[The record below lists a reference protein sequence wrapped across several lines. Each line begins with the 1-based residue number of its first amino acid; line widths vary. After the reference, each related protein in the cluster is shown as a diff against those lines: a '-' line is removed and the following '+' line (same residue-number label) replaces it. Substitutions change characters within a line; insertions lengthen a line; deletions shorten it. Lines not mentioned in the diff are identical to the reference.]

1 VEYRAA
7 VAGDADEIAELHAE
21 SWRLHYR
28 GAYSDEFLDSA
39 VFPERS
45 KVWRERFAAS
55 PGGTSTIV
63 AVNGSVIVGF
73 VHTVFGSD
81 PQWGALLDNL
91 HVRSDMKRHG
101 IGRRL
106 VVEAARSVMVDGR
119 SPGMYLW
126 VLEQNVAAQ
135 GFYRAQG
142 GIDVERVLAGPF
154 PGGGRAWSHRYAWRD
169 ASVLCL
175 AEPATRDGSRE

>member
-1 VEYRAA
+1 VEYRSA
-7 VAGDADEIAELHAE
+7 VASDAEEIADLHAE

-28 GAYSDEFLDSA
+28 GAYSDEFLDGD
-39 VFPERS
+39 VFAERK
-45 KVWRERFAAS
+45 KVWRQRFANS
-55 PGGTSTIV
+55 PGETSTVV
-63 AVNGSVIVGF
+63 AVADSVIVGF

-91 HVRSDMKRHG
+91 HVRADMKRHG

-106 VVEAARSVMVDGR
+106 VAEAARSVVVNDSAR
-119 SPGMYLW
+119 GMYLW

-135 GFYRAQG
+135 AFYRAQG

-154 PGGGRAWSHRYAWRD
+154 PGGGKAWSHRYAWRD
-169 ASVLCL
+169 ASVLCGGP
-175 AEPATRDGSRE
+175 EESQR

>member
-1 VEYRAA
+1 MEFRTA
-7 VAGDADEIAELHAE
+7 VAGDADEIAHLHAE

-28 GAYSDEFLDSA
+28 GAYSDEYLDRDVFL
-39 VFPERS
+39 ERR
-45 KVWRERFAAS
+45 KVWSQRLPDS
-55 PGGTSTIV
+55 PGETSTVV
-63 AVNGSVIVGF
+63 AVTDSVIVGF
-73 VHTVFGSD
+73 VHTVFDSD

-91 HVRSDMKRHG
+91 HVRADVKRQG

-106 VVEAARSVMVDGR
+106 VAEAARSVVVDGGSR
-119 SPGMYLW
+119 GMYLW

-154 PGGGRAWSHRYAWRD
+154 PGGGRSWAHRYAWSD
-169 ASVLCL
+169 ASMLCGGQSQ
-175 AEPATRDGSRE
+175 R

>member
-1 VEYRAA
+1 VEYRRA
-7 VAGDADEIAELHAE
+7 VLSDADDIADLHAE

-28 GAYSDEFLDSA
+28 GAYSDEFLDGD
-39 VFPERS
+39 VFVERR
-45 KVWRERFAAS
+45 KVWSQRLPDS

-63 AVNGSVIVGF
+63 AVTDSVIAGF
-73 VHTVFGSD
+73 VHTVFRSD

-91 HVRSDMKRHG
+91 HVRADMKRRG

-106 VVEAARSVMVDGR
+106 VVEAARSVITDDASR
-119 SPGMYLW
+119 GMYLW

-154 PGGGRAWSHRYAWRD
+154 PGGGKAWAHRYAWTD
-169 ASVLCL
+169 ASAVGVE
-175 AEPATRDGSRE
+175 A